1 MSDLSDELTI
11 SKDMS
16 YCTIEI
22 RNHVPYIV
30 DWAIINLFE
39 ATDSPLSSDPT
50 PTCTMSKK
58 NKAPCTRRAK
68 YQVAAECSH
77 NFHQP

>member
-30 DWAIINLFE
+30 DWAIMNLLE
-39 ATDSPLSSDPT
+39 ATDSPYPYMYDVE
-50 PTCTMSKK
+50 K
-58 NKAPCTRRAK
+58 
-68 YQVAAECSH
+68 E
-77 NFHQP
+77 